1 MRVHMLG
8 GPCRRR
14 DAGMPDPRDAS
25 PVVLSAFEKA
35 AVDRT
40 TFVRVLRLAV
50 QAMDRAGVAY
60 LLIGGVAGSAYGR
73 PLSTLD
79 IDLFVRPDEA
89 EKALHS
95 LESLGFD
102 TQRTAPHWLYKA
114 YMEGV
119 VIDVIFCS
127 SGDIY
132 LDDAMLERSRVA
144 EVHGAQVR
152 LISPEDLI
160 VLKALAHSEP
170 TARYWFDALAVV
182 ARSPIDWPYLLKRA
196 RHGPKRILSFLLF
209 AQSLDLPVP
218 ADVVRSIHRLA
229 VAGGGSVPG
238 ARAS

>member
-1 MRVHMLG
+1 MSENEGRLGGDPVRVHMLG

-50 QAMDRAGVAY
+50 RAMDRADVAY

-95 LESLGFD
+95 LKSLGFD

-119 VIDVIFCS
+119 VVPGGLHGITGGNLYDRAVID
-127 SGDIY
+127 
-132 LDDAMLERSRVA
+132 ALERRRWAVGVA
-144 EVHGAQVR
+144 E
-152 LISPEDLI
+152 PED
-160 VLKALAHSEP
+160 
-170 TARYWFDALAVV
+170 AV
-182 ARSPIDWPYLLKRA
+182 RD
-196 RHGPKRILSFLLF
+196 
-209 AQSLDLPVP
+209 
-218 ADVVRSIHRLA
+218 ADVVVVDSLA
-229 VAGGGSVPG
+229 LRHG
-238 ARAS
+238 APDTDATVVVLLHQLPSDAERRPEWKEAESAV